1 MVANYTEATALP
13 HKMIEKEATQ
23 EHRCPFPDCKFLF
36 KGKRWIPSERVNHFA
51 HHICLNHV
59 REDEE
64 IFVADVRDQPACGW
78 CGSRKGKCKTVKVL
92 QKYQA
97 RCTSSLGNVS
107 RKLPFMPKALNTL
120 EKCPMVGCKE
130 IHQPP
135 QAKIFMFFWD
145 KHYFSLRKSIII
157 FSFQHVFLLLKR
169 AYCTKISAC
178 GGHPIFSLRVCKTP
192 KKLLA
197 GKVLATHP
205 PPPGGCVH
213 VMKLKEADDLSPIK
227 PMFHVFA
234 FPGALCPPPGHG
246 SQISDFLF

>member
-97 RCTSSLGNVS
+97 RCTSSLGKVS

-120 EKCPMVGCKE
+120 DKCPMVGCKE
-130 IHQPP
+130 IVWSHNLKKHWIAAHDQVANEMAN
-135 QAKIFMFFWD
+135 QIFD
-145 KHYFSLRKSIII
+145 KVEKFTKSAAAM
-157 FSFQHVFLLLKR
+157 LLKLQ
-169 AYCTKISAC
+169 TSI
-178 GGHPIFSLRVCKTP
+178 GLTRVY
-192 KKLLA
+192 
-197 GKVLATHP
+197 
-205 PPPGGCVH
+205 
-213 VMKLKEADDLSPIK
+213 
-227 PMFHVFA
+227 
-234 FPGALCPPPGHG
+234 
-246 SQISDFLF
+246 